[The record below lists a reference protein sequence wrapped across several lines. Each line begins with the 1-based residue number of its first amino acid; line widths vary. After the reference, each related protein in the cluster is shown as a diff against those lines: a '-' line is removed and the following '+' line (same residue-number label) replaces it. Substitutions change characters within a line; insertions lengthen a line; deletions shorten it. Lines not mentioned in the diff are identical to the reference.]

1 VNSVTSQSYT
11 FHMVD
16 TMTTPIDPLLDREQ
30 LLVGVIIDPMN
41 EINYER
47 LVEITAS
54 FSAKTKQLKLF
65 PILNQY
71 FSIISR
77 FFPFFSYHNS

>member
-1 VNSVTSQSYT
+1 MNSVTPQSYT

-16 TMTTPIDPLLDREQ
+16 TMTTPIYPLLDRE
-30 LLVGVIIDPMN
+30 LLVGVIIDPVN

-54 FSAKTKQLKLF
+54 FSAKAKQLKLF
-65 PILNQY
+65 H
-71 FSIISR
+71 II
-77 FFPFFSYHNS
+77 